1 MRVTETEATVVVMA
15 PVLTVCRYLADAANV
30 ARCLPGVVAVRAREQ
45 QTLTIRY
52 DGTATR
58 PARIAPGQFRLDHT
72 RQRIE
77 WEIRGSARY
86 SGTIGIYGDS
96 SISRLQSTMRTDER
110 ILSGAARDLHVE
122 MLRRFARA
130 VERELNA
137 PAAPVGWHNGSV
149 AERRSSVPDRQR
161 VARAR

>member
-1 MRVTETEATVVVMA
+1 MTETEATVVVMA
-15 PVLTVCRYLADAANV
+15 PVLTVCRYLADVADV
-30 ARCLPGVVAVRAREQ
+30 ARCLPGVVAVRAGEH

-96 SISRLQSTMRTDER
+96 SISQLQSTMRTDKP
-110 ILSGAARDLHVE
+110 ILSGATRDLHVE
-122 MLRRFARA
+122 MLRRIARA

-137 PAAPVGWHNGSV
+137 PAVPVGSRGGSV
-149 AERRSSVPDRQR
+149 AAGLSSVPDRQR
-161 VARAR
+161 GARAR